1 MLYRAH
7 DLGYCSNVHAG
18 EDWQAVRRNL
28 LEPVRAV
35 RERRGLDR
43 MAAGLW
49 LSAAAATELASDPA
63 PLGDALAQAGV
74 DLVTLNGFPF
84 GNFHAARVK
93 AGVYRPGWDLS
104 QRRQYTL
111 ALAKIL
117 ARCLPSDAPIGT
129 ISTLPLGYA
138 QGWNAERDAAA
149 LAQLCL
155 LAAELGKLADETG
168 RQIRVCL
175 EPEPD
180 CALQT
185 TAQAVALFTERLPTA
200 ARGAGVALDDLSA
213 HLGLCFDVCHQA
225 VQFEDIGRSLAD
237 LDAAG
242 VVIGKMQVSSALDVE
257 DPAHAAAA
265 LAPFAEPRYL
275 HQVRCRA
282 PDGGVSASPDLETA
296 LADPGFPRSGR
307 WRVHFHVPIQE
318 TTPGTA
324 GLGATTD
331 AIDAML
337 LHLAQPSTPSAAS
350 RRDTQRQPRPQ
361 LEVETYTW
369 QVLPEAQRPHD
380 EASLVAG
387 LAAELD
393 WLETRMTTHRLLDAE
408 RNQAHERAPR

>member
-1 MLYRAH
+1 VLYRAH

-18 EDWQAVRRNL
+18 EDWQTVRRNL
-28 LEPVRAV
+28 LGPIRAV

-49 LSAAAATELASDPA
+49 LSAAAASELAADPA
-63 PLGDALAQAGV
+63 TLDDALAQARL

-93 AGVYRPGWDLS
+93 AGVYRPSWNLT
-104 QRRQYTL
+104 QRRRYTL

-117 ARCLPSDAPIGT
+117 AHCLPSDTSNGT

-138 QGWNAERDAAA
+138 QGWDAERDAAA
-149 LAQLCL
+149 LTQLCL
-155 LAAELGKLADETG
+155 LAAELGRLADETG

-185 TAQAVALFTERLPTA
+185 TAEALALFTERLPTA
-200 ARGAGVALDDLSA
+200 ARSAGVAVDDLSA
-213 HLGLCFDVCHQA
+213 HLGLCFDICHQA

-242 VVIGKMQVSSALDVE
+242 VVIGKVQVSSALTVD
-257 DPAHAAAA
+257 DPAQAAAA

-275 HQVRCRA
+275 HQVRYRA
-282 PDGGVSASPDLETA
+282 PDGRISASPDLETA
-296 LADPGFPRSGR
+296 LADPGFPRGGQ
-307 WRVHFHVPIQE
+307 WRVHFHVPIQK
-318 TTPGTA
+318 TAPGTE
-324 GLGATTD
+324 GLSTTTD
-331 AIDAML
+331 AIEAVL
-337 LHLAQPSTPSAAS
+337 QHLAQPDDPPAVPGHGL
-350 RRDTQRQPRPQ
+350 QRPTRPQ

-369 QVLPEAQRPHD
+369 QVLPEAQRPQD

-393 WLETRMTTHRLLDAE
+393 WLETRMAAHRLLDTVDI
-408 RNQAHERAPR
+408 QARAPASR